1 MDDVGRTDDGQ
12 EPVPGSMSMAV
23 LSRASALVALD
34 RIPVPIIAVDEN
46 CVIVF
51 ANPAFAEMLGR
62 GADGLIG
69 TALGRLLRDP
79 RSVPG
84 TCDDLVRLAGAALTF
99 VHVEGW
105 DVTARMSDSARLDG
119 VDGGCLFAFV
129 DVTER
134 AWETLAWG

>member
-1 MDDVGRTDDGQ
+1 MYDVGRTEDGH
-12 EPVPGSMSMAV
+12 EPVPGSMSIPV

-34 RIPVPIIAVDEN
+34 RIPVPIIAVDDH
-46 CVIVF
+46 CAIVF

-62 GADGLIG
+62 AADGLIG

-79 RSVPG
+79 HSVPG
-84 TCDDLVRLAGAALTF
+84 TCDELIRLAGVTLTF
-99 VHVEGW
+99 VHAEGW
-105 DVTARMSDSARLDG
+105 DVSARMSDSARLDG

-134 AWETLAWG
+134 AWETWAWG